1 MILTD
6 ADIELR
12 VSQIS
17 GTHIKRNNLR
27 AKLKDAS
34 NKLIENKIMECK
46 GRVRDLRALGSKEE
60 DLRFWYS
67 EITNLELKR
76 ID

>member
-6 ADIELR
+6 QDIEVR

-27 AKLKDAS
+27 KKLKEQS
-34 NKLIENKIMECK
+34 NSSVNEKIQECK
-46 GRVRDLRALGSKEE
+46 GKIRDLRAMSAREE
-60 DLRFWYS
+60 VLRDWYS
-67 EITNLELKR
+67 QITNLEMKLL
-76 ID
+76 